1 MLSFRAKLMLF
12 GTSKMASQLLELEWL
27 DWYFHCPKMNIA
39 KDSIRKFKSQ
49 YFPVSNYDVHGNNK
63 NIKVYTFFYSRYLR
77 KMLKIKSV
85 SNIYYQ
91 LRKLFIDAL
100 GWTNAMKSYYI
111 EIKIFSTHLFTYLV
125 ITCVWKVPCENC
137 QKFVVVH
144 IFPYL
149 DQIQENRDQKN
160 SKFG

>member
-111 EIKIFSTHLFTYLV
+111 EIKIFSTHFIYVFGHYLRV
-125 ITCVWKVPCENC
+125 KSAVWKLSEFGVCSGPY
-137 QKFVVVH
+137 
-144 IFPYL
+144 FPVFRP
-149 DQIQENRDQKN
+149 NTGK
-160 SKFG
+160 